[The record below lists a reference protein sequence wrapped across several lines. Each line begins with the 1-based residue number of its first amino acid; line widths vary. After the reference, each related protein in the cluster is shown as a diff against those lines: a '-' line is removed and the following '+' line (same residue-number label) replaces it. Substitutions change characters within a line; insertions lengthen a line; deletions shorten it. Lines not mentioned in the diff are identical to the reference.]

1 VKFLIFYRLT
11 KGDNMTTNKKESLNL
26 PHRLLSPIKMFL
38 EKELVSLKKS
48 KKQLKKEDP
57 FMDENRVNENSL
69 EEDVDEQIGHFENEI
84 KVKFLQKQIV
94 QFRTAL
100 TRIKIGKFGVCEK
113 CGKMIDT
120 DRLAVKPEAT
130 TCIKCSKE
138 ND

>member
-1 VKFLIFYRLT
+1 
-11 KGDNMTTNKKESLNL
+11 MTTNKKESLNL

-38 EKELVSLKKS
+38 EKELVSLKRS